1 MKISRQQLQS
11 LSEAEKRKLLAE
23 LIEKKKTSL
32 KILPLSF
39 AQERLWFLDRLF
51 PESPAYNIP
60 SLIKLT
66 GILKIAALEQSLKA
80 LVKRHETLR
89 TTFSTQDGQPVQVI
103 APDGSVTIPVVNLEH
118 LKPDEQEVTVQK
130 QVFLEA
136 QKPFDLSNGPLL
148 RVLLFCLG
156 EQEHILFVNI
166 HHIIFDGWSLGVF
179 NRELGTLYDAYC
191 LNEPSPLAELPIQY
205 ADFAVW
211 QREWLQG
218 EVLESQ
224 LSYWKQHLADLTP
237 LELPTDRVRPPIQSY
252 QGGVLSVSI
261 PPTLLNQLKVLSREE
276 GVTLYMLLL
285 AAFATLLHRY
295 SNASKLAIGSPIA
308 NRDRQELE
316 GLLGFFVNTLAIP
329 IDFSGSPTFR
339 ELLQQVRL
347 FTKDAYTH
355 QTLPFEK
362 LVDELQPDRDLSRNP
377 LVQVL
382 FALQNVAIEA
392 VKFNNLTV
400 SPLRYEFEYTRF
412 DLELHLWEDDKIGI
426 SSEEKVGGL
435 SGSFF
440 YNTDLFDR
448 ETILRMFKHFQTL
461 LESIVV
467 APDSLIWKLN
477 ILPKEEQTW
486 LLGRNKN
493 YSLDQKNGSVHEMFQ
508 AMVNRTPDTT
518 ALVSGD
524 KQWTYGELNAKANQL
539 AYYLLQKGVKPETAI
554 GIFLDRSVEMVISML
569 AVLKAGGAYVPIDT
583 TYPPERVSHMLVDS
597 QLHLLL
603 TKTELLNSLPI
614 SGLPVCCLD
623 QEQSLINCQSRD
635 NPAVGV
641 RGDNLLYIIYTSGS
655 TGQPKGIA
663 MNHCTLVNLISTQTD
678 SLSGAAKTLQFASPG
693 FDVATQEIFFTLCTG
708 GTLYLID
715 DQQRRD
721 PSALL
726 EFLLSQKIERLF
738 VPFAFLEQLAIE
750 AGESQRFPVTLR
762 EIITAGEQLKITPP
776 IVNFFD
782 NVGQCQLVNQYGPAE
797 AHVVTEIKLEGTA
810 SNWPKLPP
818 IGRPIP
824 NNQVYILDS
833 HLQPVP
839 PGVIGE
845 LYIEG
850 VALAR
855 GYKNRPAQSAEKF
868 IPNPFSTEPGGRL
881 YRTGDRARYQANGN
895 IEFIGRVDRQ
905 VKIRGYRIEPG
916 EIEVALNTHP
926 GVKES
931 VVLATEGD
939 TSERLLVAYVV
950 PRTAPTVETELRTH
964 LQHLLPDYM
973 VPSVFVAIAH
983 IPLSPNGK
991 VDHKALPP
999 LDPTL
1004 RTPVENFVA
1013 PRTEEEQIIAAV
1025 WQEVLKLQQVG
1036 IHHNFFNLG
1045 GNSLLIVQVERKLR
1059 SKFEHQ
1065 LTVTD
1070 LFQYPT
1076 IYHLAN
1082 YIVQC
1087 QKEKVGID
1095 SSIKNRIR
1103 KQKAALSRKAK
1114 SGRKK

>member
-1 MKISRQQLQS
+1 MKISRQQLQN

-39 AQERLWFLDRLF
+39 AQERLWFLDRLV

-89 TTFSTQDGQPVQVI
+89 TTFSTKDGQPVQVI
-103 APDGSVTIPVVNLEH
+103 APDGSVNIPVVNLGH
-118 LKPDEQEVTVQK
+118 LRPDEQEIAVQK

-148 RVLLFCLG
+148 RVLLFCLS
-156 EQEHILFVNI
+156 EQEHILFINI

-224 LSYWKQHLADLTP
+224 LSYWKKHLADLVP
-237 LELPTDRVRPPIQSY
+237 LEVPTDRVRPPIQSY

-261 PPTLLNQLKVLSREE
+261 PPALLNQLKVLSTEE

-329 IDFSGSPTFR
+329 IDFSNSPTFR

-347 FTKDAYTH
+347 VTKDAYTH

-362 LVDELQPDRDLSRNP
+362 LVDELQPERDLSRNP

-382 FALQNVAIEA
+382 FALQNVSIEA
-392 VKFNNLTV
+392 VKLNNLTV

-426 SSEEKVGGL
+426 FSGEKVGGL

-440 YNTDLFDR
+440 YNADLFDR

-461 LESIVV
+461 LENIVV
-467 APDSLIWKLN
+467 VPDSLVWKLEV
-477 ILPKEEQTW
+477 LSQEEQTW

-493 YSLDQKNGSVHEMFQ
+493 HSLDQVSEKRGGETSMQTRGRGDAGTRRIKSPPKISFTPLDHKIGSVHEMFQ
-508 AMVNRTPDTT
+508 AMVHRTPDTT
-518 ALVSGD
+518 ALVSGN
-524 KQWTYGELNAKANQL
+524 KQWTYRELNEKANQL
-539 AYYLLQKGVKPETAI
+539 AYYLLQKDVKPETAI
-554 GIFLDRSVEMVISML
+554 GIFLDRSVEMVIAML
-569 AVLKAGGAYVPIDT
+569 GVLKAGGAYVPIDT

-603 TKTELLNSLPI
+603 TKTELLDILPI
-614 SGLPVCCLD
+614 SGMPVCCLD
-623 QEQSLINCQSRD
+623 REQSLINCQSRD
-635 NPAVGV
+635 NPTVGV

-663 MNHCTLVNLISTQTD
+663 MNHCTLVNLISTQTH

-726 EFLLSQKIERLF
+726 EFLLAQKIERLF
-738 VPFAFLEQLAIE
+738 VPFAFLEQLAI
-750 AGESQRFPVTLR
+750 
-762 EIITAGEQLKITPP
+762 
-776 IVNFFD
+776 
-782 NVGQCQLVNQYGPAE
+782 
-797 AHVVTEIKLEGTA
+797 
-810 SNWPKLPP
+810 
-818 IGRPIP
+818 
-824 NNQVYILDS
+824 
-833 HLQPVP
+833 
-839 PGVIGE
+839 
-845 LYIEG
+845 
-850 VALAR
+850 
-855 GYKNRPAQSAEKF
+855 
-868 IPNPFSTEPGGRL
+868 
-881 YRTGDRARYQANGN
+881 
-895 IEFIGRVDRQ
+895 
-905 VKIRGYRIEPG
+905 
-916 EIEVALNTHP
+916 
-926 GVKES
+926 
-931 VVLATEGD
+931 
-939 TSERLLVAYVV
+939 
-950 PRTAPTVETELRTH
+950 
-964 LQHLLPDYM
+964 
-973 VPSVFVAIAH
+973 
-983 IPLSPNGK
+983 
-991 VDHKALPP
+991 
-999 LDPTL
+999 
-1004 RTPVENFVA
+1004 
-1013 PRTEEEQIIAAV
+1013 
-1025 WQEVLKLQQVG
+1025 
-1036 IHHNFFNLG
+1036 
-1045 GNSLLIVQVERKLR
+1045 
-1059 SKFEHQ
+1059 
-1065 LTVTD
+1065 
-1070 LFQYPT
+1070 
-1076 IYHLAN
+1076 
-1082 YIVQC
+1082 
-1087 QKEKVGID
+1087 
-1095 SSIKNRIR
+1095 
-1103 KQKAALSRKAK
+1103 
-1114 SGRKK
+1114 